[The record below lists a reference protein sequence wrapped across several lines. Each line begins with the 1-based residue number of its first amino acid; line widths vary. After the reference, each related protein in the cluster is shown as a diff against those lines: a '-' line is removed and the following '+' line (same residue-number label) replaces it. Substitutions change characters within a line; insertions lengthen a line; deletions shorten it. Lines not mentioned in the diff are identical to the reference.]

1 MNVTPIYNT
10 GQLALIRNARSA
22 PSQEHTA
29 AGQSQDQLELSQEG
43 RQVSAQAE
51 KAALLD
57 MTKEDIMSM
66 AQEQLEEQRLE
77 INWNASVDPDG
88 QIWCKAYFD
97 SYATQAVQFRDTAEN
112 AIQDYYAAPYQE
124 ALNNPLG
131 SSLPQQ
137 LNFIAAKY
145 QCSWS
150 DFFDASIPADQRQW
164 TYTQVRAMLT
174 GTGLRLNDPF
184 ALKDISIPT
193 VEETSKIAKQEAD
206 NTIRQ
211 LAGQAKEQNG

>member
-51 KAALLD
+51 KAALLN

-97 SYATQAVQFRDTAEN
+97 SYTTQAVQFRDTAEN

-206 NTIRQ
+206 NTISQ
-211 LAGQAKEQNG
+211 LVRQAKEQNG

>member
-97 SYATQAVQFRDTAEN
+97 SYTTQAVQFRDTAEN

-193 VEETSKIAKQEAD
+193 VEETSKIAKPEAD

-211 LAGQAKEQNG
+211 LVRQAKEQNR

>member
-66 AQEQLEEQRLE
+66 AQEQLKEQRLE

-97 SYATQAVQFRDTAEN
+97 SYTTQAVQFRDTAEN

-150 DFFDASIPADQRQW
+150 DFIDASIPADQRQW

>member
-97 SYATQAVQFRDTAEN
+97 SYTTQAVQFRDTAEN

-150 DFFDASIPADQRQW
+150 DYFDASIPADQRQW

>member
-97 SYATQAVQFRDTAEN
+97 SYTTQAVQFRDTAEN

-150 DFFDASIPADQRQW
+150 DFFDTSIPADQRQW

>member
-57 MTKEDIMSM
+57 MTKEDIMST

-97 SYATQAVQFRDTAEN
+97 SYTTQAVQFRDTAEN

>member
-97 SYATQAVQFRDTAEN
+97 SYTTQAVQFRDTAEN

-211 LAGQAKEQNG
+211 LAGQAKEQNR

>member
-97 SYATQAVQFRDTAEN
+97 SYTTQAVQFRDTAEN

-211 LAGQAKEQNG
+211 LAGQIGRAHV

>member
-1 MNVTPIYNT
+1 M
-10 GQLALIRNARSA
+10 
-22 PSQEHTA
+22 
-29 AGQSQDQLELSQEG
+29 
-43 RQVSAQAE
+43 
-51 KAALLD
+51 
-57 MTKEDIMSM
+57 
-66 AQEQLEEQRLE
+66 
-77 INWNASVDPDG
+77 
-88 QIWCKAYFD
+88 
-97 SYATQAVQFRDTAEN
+97 
-112 AIQDYYAAPYQE
+112 
-124 ALNNPLG
+124 
-131 SSLPQQ
+131 
-137 LNFIAAKY
+137 NFIAAKY

-206 NTIRQ
+206 STIRQ

>member
-88 QIWCKAYFD
+88 QIWCKAYFA
-97 SYATQAVQFRDTAEN
+97 SYTTQAVQFRDTAEN

>member
-97 SYATQAVQFRDTAEN
+97 SYTTQAVQFRDTAEN

-193 VEETSKIAKQEAD
+193 VEETSKIAKQAAD
-206 NTIRQ
+206 STIRQ

>member
-97 SYATQAVQFRDTAEN
+97 SYTTQAVQFRDTAEN

-211 LAGQAKEQNG
+211 LVRQAKEQNR

>member
-97 SYATQAVQFRDTAEN
+97 SYTTQAVQFRDTAEN

-206 NTIRQ
+206 NTISQ